1 MESNRVKRLISRIRR
16 EKYRG
21 LSAEEEILLSTSY
34 HAGIFT
40 TDIADTFVE
49 CNRGLVTWIANKY
62 VGRGVDYDDLHAC
75 GYAGV
80 LHALG
85 KFEPARKFKFSTYAV
100 PWVHQHMRRAVENTS
115 YIVRLP
121 SHVHDSMFQ
130 VRRAQDKYYSEN
142 GETPSVEEL
151 SVLTGLTVLKINKT
165 IDAMVSQPSSLS
177 TIINNGEMQLGDT
190 LKVEDQNLREVIRSG
205 LSIEIQ
211 RVLTLV
217 NESEREVLIACIG
230 LDGSEP
236 LNRHQ
241 FAKIRGV
248 SHQRISQIWGTAI
261 AKIRESGVDIEDL
274 AP

>member
-1 MESNRVKRLISRIRR
+1 MESNKIRRLLSRIKR

-40 TDIADTFVE
+40 TDIANTFIE

-62 VGRGVDYDDLHAC
+62 IGRGVDFDDLHAC

-85 KFEPARKFKFSTYAV
+85 KFEPSRKLKFSTYAV

-115 YIVRLP
+115 FTVRLP

-130 VRRAQDKYYSEN
+130 VRRAQDKYYSQN
-142 GETPSVEEL
+142 GAAPTIEEL
-151 SVLTGLTVLKINKT
+151 AVLTGFTEAKVTKT
-165 IDAMVSQPSSLS
+165 IEAMVTQPASLS
-177 TIINNGEMQLGDT
+177 TVIANKEMELGET
-190 LKVEDQNLREVIRSG
+190 LKIEDENIREVIRSG
-205 LSIEIQ
+205 LSLEIQ
-211 RVLTLV
+211 RVLSLV
-217 NESEREVLIACIG
+217 NNQEREVLIACLG
-230 LDGSEP
+230 LDGNEP

-241 FAKIRGV
+241 YARVVGV

-261 AKIRESGVDIEDL
+261 AKIREAKIDIEDL

>member
-1 MESNRVKRLISRIRR
+1 MESNKLKRLISRIRR

-21 LSAEEEILLSTSY
+21 LSRDEEILLSTSY

-40 TDIADTFVE
+40 TAIADLFIE

-62 VGRGVDYDDLHAC
+62 VGRGVDFDDLHAC

-80 LHALG
+80 LHALT
-85 KFEPARKFKFSTYAV
+85 KFEPERRLKFSTYAV
-100 PWVHQHMRRAVENTS
+100 PWIHQHMRRAVENTS
-115 YIVRLP
+115 FTVRLP

-142 GETPSVEEL
+142 GVHPSIEEL
-151 SVLTGLTVLKINKT
+151 SALTGLTELKISKT
-165 IDAMVSQPSSLS
+165 IEAMVSQPASLS
-177 TIINNGEMQLGDT
+177 TLINNAEMQLGDT
-190 LKVEDQNLREVIRSG
+190 LRVEDENIREVIRSG
-205 LSIEIQ
+205 LTIEIQ
-211 RVLTLV
+211 HVLSLV
-217 NESEREVLIACIG
+217 NSQERDVLIACLG
-230 LDGSEP
+230 LDGREP

-241 FAKIRGV
+241 YARIVGV

-261 AKIRESGVDIEDL
+261 LKIREAGVSIEDL